1 MADNDV
7 RIKLSLDGADSVERG
22 LSGVGSGASAA
33 GGKLKGLAVGL
44 AGLGT
49 AAVASAGAMATAVVG
64 GFAEYEQNIGGLETM
79 FKDSAGKMQAYA
91 EQAYQT
97 AGMSANDY
105 MSQVTSFSAALL
117 QGLGGDTEA
126 AADLANTAMIDMS
139 DNANKFGSNIAD
151 IQNAYQG
158 FAKQNYTMLD
168 NLKLGYGGTQAEMA
182 RLINDSGVLGD
193 TMEVTAENVNEVS
206 FDKIIEAI
214 HTVQE
219 DMGVM
224 GTTAQEASETI
235 SGSIG
240 STKAAFDNLLVGLG
254 RGDADVAKLAG
265 NVLDNAENVV
275 NNITPVIE
283 NIGSNMSK
291 LGPQIGNLMSGLTD
305 TVMQA
310 VPPMLQA
317 GVSLIKGLLEGI
329 ASAAPGI
336 ATSITPLV
344 GDLVKTIAE
353 VAPQLIEGAVL
364 LVTSL
369 ANGLSEQLPTLIPVV
384 VEGIISMVGALLENA
399 PMLVEAGVRLILALA
414 QGIIQSIP
422 SLIASLPDL
431 LVGLVT
437 AIYGIG
443 EAWQGAVID
452 GLTAAFEAIKD
463 LGSQI
468 GEWLSPMIDGIT
480 SFFSE
485 KWDAF
490 TEQGRQLGES
500 ISNGFSSAISAI
512 GEFAS
517 GIWDYIVTGIAS
529 FSANLIVKGAELMQ
543 NISNGFG
550 SAINSIVGFISNL
563 GSTII
568 GGITGFFGSMRERG
582 SGLINNL
589 RDGMSSVFGT
599 VTGAVGNLLSNI
611 GSSLVG
617 FFGTMLSHGT
627 GLISN
632 LANGMRNAFGVVT
645 GAVGNLLSSIA
656 GVIQGGVGAMVSAG
670 ADLVRGIWQGITSA
684 GSWLKNQITGWARSV
699 IDHAKSMFKIA
710 SPSKVFRDEIGKQL
724 MAGVAVG
731 ITQATDQPLKALDS
745 MFKGVENRVNKG
757 LKGVST
763 HIRREKNT
771 LVGALEELQ
780 DSFTWTGSGDVWDS
794 SNMSALLGEGTA
806 RKILNAVESLG
817 VVRDEIKYAFDGG
830 DWGYGEL
837 ASYVGDDAALKIVN
851 LSAELGGYYRKAVSV
866 SKDMIKTFN
875 KATRDFTR
883 SVESV
888 VGMFGN
894 IDFGFEKLAGIVGS
908 DNAQN
913 LLNAVESYTEV
924 AKEIKY
930 AFEGGDWG
938 YAELSNYIGDNLAK
952 SVVNQSAKLGEQ
964 YRSSVKM
971 GQEMVNGI
979 WSGINR
985 STSGLQHKIHTWSLQ
1000 LIKDTKKQFGIAS
1013 PSKVFRDAIGRNLML
1028 GVADGINSNSYTVT
1042 NSVYAMFSDLQPALK
1057 DGMEGAR
1064 QTIEEGINSWKN
1076 PEAVKGVVDEF
1087 TNMINELDRLFGIL
1101 NGDMDSNSSGMMT
1114 TIGNNVA
1121 SGTPTVAGT
1130 FGAAGNSFNASL
1142 ASGLNNSRYMVEDAL
1157 KKLPLQV
1164 QQHLAPMVDY
1174 AFSIGT
1180 KMMGTLE
1187 GVVSKFGGSLGN
1199 ISNQMNNIVN
1209 SVGSKAGGLL
1219 SGIPG
1224 LLSKIPLIGPALGKA
1239 ASGVS
1244 SFFGGITSRVSGFLS
1259 KIPLIGPMLGKAT
1272 AGISSFVGKA
1282 SAGLSG
1288 FLGQAMAGITGFL
1301 SKIPAIGPIIAQ
1313 AGAGLSGLI
1322 GSITAGL
1329 GPGLASLTSLASAGS
1344 WASIAAG
1351 VVSAAKV
1358 AFMINSPSR
1367 LIRDE
1372 IGLSLA
1378 EGLIVGFNDKATLE
1392 QGTGELSR
1400 NLTDAARGAGSGMVD
1415 EMTRTVRE
1423 IEDTFRGM
1431 DLDLAGGVA
1440 IGTSYSQV
1448 GSQLS
1453 TGTAYSQPVNPNYPA
1468 SAQKGSGGVTFSGP
1482 LVAVNRM
1489 EVRNDQDIR
1498 ELSNQLSRDINREL
1512 RAQGVLS

>member
-22 LSGVGSGASAA
+22 LSGIGSGASGAV
-33 GGKLKGLAVGL
+33 GKLKGLAVGL

-49 AAVASAGAMATAVVG
+49 AAVASAGALGTAVVG

-126 AADLANTAMIDMS
+126 AADLANTAMVDMS
-139 DNANKFGSNIAD
+139 DNANKFGSNISD

-193 TMEVTAENVNEVS
+193 TMEVTADNVNEVS

-214 HTVQE
+214 HTVQD

-224 GTTAQEASETI
+224 GTTAKEASETI

-254 RGDADVAKLAG
+254 RGDADVAQLAG
-265 NVLDNAENVV
+265 NVLDNAKNVV

-291 LGPQIGNLMSGLTD
+291 LGPQIGDLMSGLTD
-305 TVMQA
+305 TIMQA

-329 ASAAPGI
+329 ASAAPQL
-336 ATSITPLV
+336 ATSVAPLI
-344 GDLVKTIAE
+344 GDLVNTIAE
-353 VAPQLIEGAVL
+353 VAPQLIEGAVM

-369 ANGLSEQLPTLIPVV
+369 ANGLSEQLPTLIPVLV
-384 VEGIISMVGALLENA
+384 DGILTMVEALIENA
-399 PMLVEAGVRLILALA
+399 PLLLEAGVKLILALA
-414 QGIIQSIP
+414 QGIVQAIP
-422 SLIASLPDL
+422 VLLGHLPEL
-431 LVGLVT
+431 FM
-437 AIYGIG
+437 GIVEALYEIGTVWRDAFLDVLTSVFSVLG
-443 EAWQGAVID
+443 ELGA
-452 GLTAAFEAIKD
+452 
-463 LGSQI
+463 QI
-468 GEWLSPMIDGIT
+468 GEWLSPVIDGIKG
-480 SFFSE
+480 FFSD
-485 KWDAF
+485 KWEEF
-490 TEQGRQLGES
+490 TEQGRQLGTS
-500 ISNGFSSAISAI
+500 ISDGFGSAISAI
-512 GEFAS
+512 GELAS
-517 GIWDYIVTGIAS
+517 GIWNYIVTGITS
-529 FSANLIVKGAELMQ
+529 FSANLIAKGAELMH

-550 SAINSIVGFISNL
+550 SAISSIVGFISNL

-568 GGITGFFGSMRERG
+568 GGITNFFGSMQERG

-589 RDGMSSVFGT
+589 RNGMSSVFGT

-611 GSSLVG
+611 GSNLVG

-632 LANGMRNAFGVVT
+632 LANGMRSAFGVVT
-645 GAVGNLLSSIA
+645 GAIGNLLSTVSGAIRN
-656 GVIQGGVGAMVSAG
+656 GVGAMVSAG
-670 ADLVRGIWQGITSA
+670 ADLVRGIWQGITNA
-684 GSWLKNQITGWARSV
+684 GSWLKNQIAGWAKG
-699 IDHAKSMFKIA
+699 IINHAKSMFKIA

-745 MFKGVENRVNKG
+745 MFKGVESRVNKG

-763 HIRREKNT
+763 NIRREKNT
-771 LVGALEELQ
+771 LVGAFNELQ
-780 DSFTWTGSGDVWDS
+780 DAFTWTGSGDTWDS
-794 SNMSALLGEGTA
+794 NNMSALFDEGTA
-806 RKILNAVESLG
+806 RKILNAAESLG
-817 VVRDEIKYAFDGG
+817 VVRDEIKYAFNGG

-888 VGMFGN
+888 VGMFGD
-894 IDFGFEKLAGIVGS
+894 IDFGFEELAGIVGS

-913 LLNAVESYTEV
+913 LLNAVESYNEV
-924 AKEIKY
+924 AKEIKT
-930 AFEGGDWG
+930 AFDGGDWG

-985 STSGLQHKIHTWSLQ
+985 STSGLQHKIHSWSRQ

-1028 GVADGINSNSYTVT
+1028 GVADGINGNSYTVT

-1064 QTIEEGINSWKN
+1064 QTIEEGLDSWKN

-1087 TNMINELDRLFGIL
+1087 TGMINELDRLFGIL

-1114 TIGNNVA
+1114 TIGDNVA
-1121 SGTPTVAGT
+1121 SGTPAVAGT
-1130 FGAAGNSFNASL
+1130 FSAAGAAFNSNL
-1142 ASGLNNSRYMVEDAL
+1142 ADGLNSARYMVDDAL
-1157 KKLPLQV
+1157 SQVTLQV

-1174 AFSIGT
+1174 VQSIGA
-1180 KMMGTLE
+1180 KMMDTLQ
-1187 GVVSKFGGSLGN
+1187 GAVNQFGGSLGD
-1199 ISNQMNNIVN
+1199 ITGKVNNMVN
-1209 SVGSKAGGLL
+1209 SAGAKAGEAL
-1219 SGIPG
+1219 SGFPKF
-1224 LLSKIPLIGPALGKA
+1224 LSKIPLIGPALGTAAAGIGNFFRNA
-1239 ASGVS
+1239 ASHVRG
-1244 SFFGGITSRVSGFLS
+1244 FFHQ
-1259 KIPLIGPMLGKAT
+1259 IPHIGSTIKNVT
-1272 AGISSFVGKA
+1272 AGISSFAKSA
-1282 SAGLSG
+1282 SDGLSDVG
-1288 FLGQAMAGITGFL
+1288 EN
-1301 SKIPAIGPIIAQ
+1301 IA
-1313 AGAGLSGLI
+1313 SGLRT
-1322 GSITAGL
+1322 GMD
-1329 GPGLASLTSLASAGS
+1329 SLNSMANSGA
-1344 WASIAAG
+1344 WADMAAG
-1351 VVSAAKV
+1351 VVNTAKSA
-1358 AFMINSPSR
+1358 FGIHSPSR
-1367 LIRDE
+1367 LMRDE
-1372 IGLSLA
+1372 VGVYLA
-1378 EGLIVGFNDKATLE
+1378 EGLMVGFNDKATLE
-1392 QGTGELSR
+1392 QGAGELSR

-1415 EMTRTVRE
+1415 EMASTARE

-1431 DLDLAGGVA
+1431 NLDLAGGVA

-1453 TGTAYSQPVNPNYPA
+1453 TGTAYSQPVNPNYPVG
-1468 SAQKGSGGVTFSGP
+1468 SQKGSGGVTFSGP
-1482 LVAVNRM
+1482 LVTVSRM